1 MKKILLV
8 ICLLCGLTM
17 MAAEQT
23 YYQQDFLHN
32 FIFFIINILSTT

>member
-23 YYQQDFLHN
+23 LQSPNGRLTLKVYMDNGQP
-32 FIFFIINILSTT
+32 T